1 MVKAKPAAAAPV
13 VVIDTK
19 LVLSALVFGNG
30 NGNGNGNGRVS
41 ALRTAWQSGQCPPLA
56 STATA
61 AELTR
66 VMAYPKFKLTA
77 ADREELLAD
86 YRPYCRSVRMPA
98 RLPKLPQ
105 CRSAAVPQ
113 CRSAAVPRR
122 QRSNVH

>member
-1 MVKAKPAAAAPV
+1 VVTQARLSGAFAMVKAKPAAAAPV

-19 LVLSALVFGNG
+19 LVLSALVF
-30 NGNGNGNGRVS
+30 GNGNGNGRVS

-66 VMAYPKFKLTA
+66 VLAYPKFKLTA

-86 YRPYCRSVRMPA
+86 YLPYCRSVRMPA

-105 CRSAAVPQ
+105 CR
-113 CRSAAVPRR
+113 CAAVPRR
-122 QRSNVH
+122 ERSNVH